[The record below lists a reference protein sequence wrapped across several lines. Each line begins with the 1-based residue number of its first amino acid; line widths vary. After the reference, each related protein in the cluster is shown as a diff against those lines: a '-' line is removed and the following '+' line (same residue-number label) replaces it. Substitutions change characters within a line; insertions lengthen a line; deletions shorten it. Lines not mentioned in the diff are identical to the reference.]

1 MLFRSTS
8 VTNATLLA
16 NLASIFVTLAAWLL
30 WRQRPRG
37 EFLAGLGAALAGVF
51 LLAGEVA
58 PKGTRYTMW
67 TCLAVQ
73 VAVGLAGAI
82 VRSSTDGRAGSVL
95 AFGVLVPMLG
105 IGLNGW
111 WASRDGAFP
120 PRTEGK

>member
-1 MLFRSTS
+1 MQNITTVPALSVPSTRRG
-8 VTNATLLA
+8 LH
-16 NLASIFVTLAAWLL
+16 FGL
-30 WRQRPRG
+30 WSAQV
-37 EFLAGLGAALAGVF
+37 LVAGVF

-105 IGLNGW
+105 IGTNGA
-111 WASRDGAFP
+111 WAARYGSYG
-120 PRTEGK
+120 PRVQAARPTGGRRGR